1 MFTGIVEKGVVSA
14 MQPKGEGLIITIHYP
29 HMDKGLKHGDSVA
42 IDGACLSIIEK
53 NQEGFSFFAT
63 SETIHKTIIQSYT
76 PGSIVNVEFPLR
88 PMDFLGGHHVLGHV
102 DTSGKVVSV
111 DKTEEFW
118 FVDIEIPEHFSQ
130 YVVYKGSIAVN
141 GVSLTINKVHDNS
154 INLCLIPVTLEKS
167 SLGKLDSGMLV
178 NLEFDIL
185 AKYTERIL
193 TKKSSA
199 DV

>member
-1 MFTGIVEKGVVSA
+1 MFTGIVEKGFVSA
-14 MQPKGEGLIITIHYP
+14 IKTQGEGLIITVHHPNI
-29 HMDKGLKHGDSVA
+29 DQGLKLGDSVA

-53 NQEGFSFFAT
+53 DENGFTFFAT
-63 SETIHKTIIQSYT
+63 SETIDKTIIQSYQV
-76 PGSIVNVEFPLR
+76 GRIVNVEFPLR
-88 PMDFLGGHHVLGHV
+88 PMDFLGGHHVLGHI
-102 DTSGKVVSV
+102 DTSGKVISV
-111 DKTEEFW
+111 DRNEAFW
-118 FVDIEIPEHFSQ
+118 FVDIAIPEHFSQ

-141 GVSLTINKVHDNS
+141 GVSLTVNNVTELV

-167 SLGKLDSGMLV
+167 SLGILEAGMNV